1 MDVNDEPWEKG
12 VPPDLIPAIDHL
24 RGSFHE
30 AQWGCGRTTRIFC
43 YAALHDEA
51 PDDPDKGLLKY
62 LRHIQNT
69 IPFAEARE
77 FADLLKMSTPPAIY
91 KAYYDLYVNG
101 TGVQALDSFAN
112 LIQIGR
118 ANEDR
123 LSVPFLVW
131 AETQAKHLIRSKV
144 HRIRMW
150 VQQVCHKQITDP
162 NEDAEQEIFWR
173 KWQAPSLII
182 MTPSRRRP
190 YEAEKAWEL
199 NDPETS
205 ARWLKGFEDDY
216 VLRLEMKIRKVAG
229 EAAVAL
235 AKQPKQTH
243 RGAADPVS
251 PSPNQEDG
259 ARGKSAPDKHSTSN
273 TVRREARKLETEA
286 KYRRWQAEYRRLKRR
301 RKGKPD
307 VWYAQQ
313 IAKLPIAD
321 GSSAETIR
329 RHMTEK

>member
-1 MDVNDEPWEKG
+1 MNDEPWKKG
-12 VPPDLIPAIDHL
+12 VPADLIPAIDHL
-24 RGSFHE
+24 RESFDDAH
-30 AQWGCGRTTRIFC
+30 WGCGRTTRIFC

-51 PDDPDKGLLKY
+51 PDDPDKEFLKY
-62 LRHIQNT
+62 LLHIRKI
-69 IPFAEARE
+69 IPSAEARE
-77 FADLLKMSTPPAIY
+77 FADLLKTRTPPATY

-101 TGVQALDSFAN
+101 TCVNALQAFAH

-118 ANEDR
+118 ANEDL

-131 AETQAKHLIRSKV
+131 AEAQAKHLIRSEV

-150 VQQVCHKQITDP
+150 VQQVCHKRITDP
-162 NEDAEQEIFWR
+162 NEDSEEQVFWR

-259 ARGKSAPDKHSTSN
+259 ARGKSAPDKHSTSIK
-273 TVRREARKLETEA
+273 VRREARKLETEA
-286 KYRRWQAEYRRLKRR
+286 KYRRWQAECRRLKRR
-301 RKGKPD
+301 HKGKSESGMRSRSPSCRLRM
-307 VWYAQQ
+307 A
-313 IAKLPIAD
+313 AAPRPS
-321 GSSAETIR
+321 GST
-329 RHMTEK
+329 